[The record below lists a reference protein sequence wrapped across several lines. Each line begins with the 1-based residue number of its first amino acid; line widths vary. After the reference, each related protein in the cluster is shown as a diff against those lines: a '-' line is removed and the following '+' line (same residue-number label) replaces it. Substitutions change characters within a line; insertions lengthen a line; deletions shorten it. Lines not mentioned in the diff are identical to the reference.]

1 MKGKRIVPKRL
12 FAFCGRP
19 MGVKPPNR
27 FAVST
32 ISQSRH
38 SIAIKRNTAIY
49 NWPMRNGLYGDE
61 NNSNAKA
68 ASIVTKECQ
77 DLALQIIG

>member
-1 MKGKRIVPKRL
+1 ME
-12 FAFCGRP
+12 
-19 MGVKPPNR
+19 VKPPNR
-27 FAVST
+27 FAERNT
-32 ISQSRH
+32 ISEQAFYRY
-38 SIAIKRNTAIY
+38 KKNTAIC
-49 NWPMRNGLYGDE
+49 NWSMRNGFMGDE